1 MICTF
6 VFTYDAK
13 SWVSR
18 DAAHFNVH
26 VLSGSSL
33 DLTPT
38 LLGLYDQIASEQSEN
53 SEQHVDQSDGSS
65 HLTRQDAQ
73 DAEMDQKEA
82 TAVSS
87 AVLTEKTNFE
97 PNGNLVE
104 ADDVVKPLI
113 KIDSDNL
120 DNSNRFKME
129 GNENMSAI
137 EIDSKKRPLSLSSMS
152 SSSTSSLPRQRKRP
166 NLCEY
171 SDSSSSGQLDIEK
184 LDNLL
189 YIDDNEVGT
198 ANPTDD
204 EMSLCS
210 MDKDEKGKSTE
221 DSDSQLSFDQSVLRD
236 QSYITDI
243 SLHQSDSSITF
254 TPSDS
259 AKSSTSDLYKSVENS
274 GTPHRDS
281 PVRTPSRTSVGSRSS
296 TKQSGHYV
304 SHVQRVVAEII
315 ETERIYVRHL
325 HEIKLVCIFE
335 V

>member
-1 MICTF
+1 M
-6 VFTYDAK
+6 
-13 SWVSR
+13 
-18 DAAHFNVH
+18 
-26 VLSGSSL
+26 
-33 DLTPT
+33 TPT
-38 LLGLYDQIASEQSEN
+38 LIGLYDQVASKQKEN
-53 SEQHVDQSDGSS
+53 DHENIDQSDSS
-65 HLTRQDAQ
+65 TLLTRQDAQ
-73 DAEMDQKEA
+73 DAEMDQNEA

-87 AVLTEKTNFE
+87 AVFKEKINFE
-97 PNGNLVE
+97 QNGNLVE

-113 KIDSDNL
+113 KIESDTL
-120 DNSNRFKME
+120 DNSNKFRME

-137 EIDSKKRPLSLSSMS
+137 DIDSKKRPLSLSSMS

-236 QSYITDI
+236 QSFITDI
-243 SLHQSDSSITF
+243 NLHQSDSSITF
-254 TPSDS
+254 TPSNS
-259 AKSSTSDLYKSVENS
+259 AKSSTSDLCAKPIE
-274 GTPHRDS
+274 TLDPPHRDT
-281 PVRTPSRTSVGSRSS
+281 PVRTPSRTSTGSRSS
-296 TKQSGHYV
+296 VKQSGHYV

-325 HEIKLVCIFE
+325 QEIKLVSILRLKFLFNNF
-335 V
+335 VPNMFIL

>member
-1 MICTF
+1 M
-6 VFTYDAK
+6 
-13 SWVSR
+13 
-18 DAAHFNVH
+18 
-26 VLSGSSL
+26 
-33 DLTPT
+33 TPT
-38 LLGLYDQIASEQSEN
+38 LIGLYDQVASKQKEN
-53 SEQHVDQSDGSS
+53 DDENIDQSDSS
-65 HLTRQDAQ
+65 TLKTRQDAQ
-73 DAEMDQKEA
+73 DAEMDQNEA

-87 AVLTEKTNFE
+87 AVLKEKINFE
-97 PNGNLVE
+97 QNGNLVE

-113 KIDSDNL
+113 KIESDTL
-120 DNSNRFKME
+120 DNSNKFRME

-137 EIDSKKRPLSLSSMS
+137 DIDTKKRPLSLSSMS

-243 SLHQSDSSITF
+243 NLHQSDSSIPF
-254 TPSDS
+254 TPSNS
-259 AKSSTSDLYKSVENS
+259 AKSSTSDLCGKPIETLGPPS
-274 GTPHRDS
+274 RDT
-281 PVRTPSRTSVGSRSS
+281 PVRTPSRTSTGSRSS
-296 TKQSGHYV
+296 VKQSGHYV

-325 HEIKLVCIFE
+325 QEIKLVSILRLKFLLINF
-335 V
+335 VLIL